1 MLTAKA
7 LEYLKLGTGG
17 SYSLARDA
25 ISHRIFD
32 QRAFVAATASDYTFF
47 QQGVGSS
54 WVGGT
59 AKTVN
64 ETNLYDN
71 GKLPNGQNFLA
82 NRIGIALIAPDVS
95 GANAMT
101 CATVFKNIM
110 ESSIFEIRLAGR
122 EYDFQIHGR
131 QFLPQPIFTL
141 AASTGN
147 GRVGDMI
154 ASGWW
159 KLDPTPIFI
168 DQLVSFSVFQR
179 LGNPIAAVQTILES
193 SATQLATYNA
203 TMMVCLDGF
212 LTRAK

>member
-25 ISHRIFD
+25 ISHRIYD
-32 QRAFVAATASDYTFF
+32 QRPWQTASATDYTYF
-47 QQGVGSS
+47 QQGVGSA

-59 AKTVN
+59 AKTLN

-82 NRIGIALIAPDVS
+82 NRIGVALIAPDTT
-95 GANAMT
+95 GTNAMQ

-110 ESSIFEIRLAGR
+110 ENSVFEIRLAGR

-131 QFLPQPIFTL
+131 QFLPQPIFTTMPTT
-141 AASTGN
+141 AG
-147 GRVGDMI
+147 GKIGDMI

-168 DQLVSFSVFQR
+168 DQMVSFSVIQR
-179 LGNPIAAVQTILES
+179 LGNPVTAIQSILN
-193 SATQLATYNA
+193 SATQLYTYNA
-203 TMMVCLDGF
+203 TVMVCLDGF